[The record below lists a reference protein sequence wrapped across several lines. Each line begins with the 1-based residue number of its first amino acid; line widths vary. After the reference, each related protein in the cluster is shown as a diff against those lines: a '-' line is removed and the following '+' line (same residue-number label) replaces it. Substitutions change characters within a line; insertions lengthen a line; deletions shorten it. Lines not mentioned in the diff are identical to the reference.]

1 MKLRKMIITALATTM
16 LFSLAACGDAA
27 NTDDSTETVTTTEA
41 AEATESTE
49 AETTASEDSEGE
61 NSSTD
66 DSETDSAEASD
77 DSETD
82 SAEDG
87 TPQGDGL
94 VSEEELQKGWAWMK
108 SYGFKIFKNMTY
120 EEVAEHFGVDGELFK
135 DEYAENIKRN
145 KRDYKWISKDDAT
158 HYIMVNF
165 EETDAEGAPGVYT
178 VSAFTA
184 NGFDGA
190 EAEQKYKDDFN

>member
-66 DSETDSAEASD
+66 DSETDSSTD

-108 SYGFKIFKNMTY
+108 SYGFKIFKNRPEIYLSTQM
-120 EEVAEHFGVDGELFK
+120 EG
-135 DEYAENIKRN
+135 RN
-145 KRDYKWISKDDAT
+145 HNRQSRTIFCRCRCK
-158 HYIMVNF
+158 
-165 EETDAEGAPGVYT
+165 
-178 VSAFTA
+178 
-184 NGFDGA
+184 
-190 EAEQKYKDDFN
+190 